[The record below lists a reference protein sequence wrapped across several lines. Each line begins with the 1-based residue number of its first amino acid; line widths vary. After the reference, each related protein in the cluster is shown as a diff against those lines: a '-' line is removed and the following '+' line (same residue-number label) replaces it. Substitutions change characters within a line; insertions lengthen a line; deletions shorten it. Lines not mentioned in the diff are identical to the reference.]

1 MTNTTKSQVN
11 PNVKYYKIPSKSQL
25 NPFLLEKEKHLR
37 KRKTRLKYLFGK
49 AFLFKE
55 RFLVVLEFGICLV
68 VLVLIGIWDFQDKE
82 ALTQK

>member
-1 MTNTTKSQVN
+1 MKNSL
-11 PNVKYYKIPSKSQL
+11 SK
-25 NPFLLEKEKHLR
+25 NFFFF
-37 KRKTRLKYLFGK
+37 T
-49 AFLFKE
+49 E